1 MVEPGAGAGNER
13 EILNSI
19 TALAKSLG
27 VQVIAEY
34 TENRQVQK
42 ALEEMGCSF
51 YQGYFY
57 SPAVSIEKFGD
68 ALKQFEQKKG

>member
-1 MVEPGAGAGNER
+1 M
-13 EILNSI
+13 
-19 TALAKSLG
+19 AKSLG